1 MNNKKQLQL
10 IKEKYLKNQ
19 KEKELKNKI
28 LQITV
33 QGNSLKIE
41 NYYKSK
47 INLQDFLPKKTI
59 RIMKNGLLK
68 KIEITDTIEVV
79 FVNCYF
85 KEITDYLSGI
95 KIIRLNKCF
104 NFEKIPRNLQND
116 LTELTID
123 DKVIQLLS

>member
-1 MNNKKQLQL
+1 MNNKRQIQL
-10 IKEKYLKNQ
+10 IKAKYLKNQ

-68 KIEITDTIEVV
+68 KIEITDAIEVV

-85 KEITDYLSGI
+85 KEITDYFYGI

-104 NFEKIPRNLQND
+104 NFEKIPGNLQND

>member
-28 LQITV
+28 LQIT
-33 QGNSLKIE
+33 QNGYSLKIE

-47 INLQDFLPKKTI
+47 INLQDYLQKKTI
-59 RIMKNGLLK
+59 KIMKNGLLK
-68 KIEITDTIEVV
+68 NIEITDTVEVV

-85 KEITDYLSGI
+85 KEITD
-95 KIIRLNKCF
+95 
-104 NFEKIPRNLQND
+104 
-116 LTELTID
+116 
-123 DKVIQLLS
+123 